1 MEHTVAVLFT
11 GVRGRG
17 ILRTSHCWRS
27 PNFAGKEFCEL
38 RLNGVLGSWAAEAC
52 RQTHGGRVL
61 ESPPNYGYHP
71 TNFRK
76 NSNRLWFLRL
86 LPYAPSRRSYPDGH
100 RGGHKCCSRTRAP

>member
-1 MEHTVAVLFT
+1 IGATVGRRPVQRTEAMPFAV
-11 GVRGRG
+11 
-17 ILRTSHCWRS
+17 
-27 PNFAGKEFCEL
+27 EL

-71 TNFRK
+71 TNFRE